1 MVGGRCGHHDEGG
14 RCGWGDEGEPI
25 VGGGGGGGCRRWWL
39 VRGGDIKEDDR
50 WDGGRMVANDC
61 DHALWLGPLPKPLD
75 CFYHGGKKT
84 RTLESIFNGRPSPA
98 YKHLDCSTTIILYVC
113 VCVSSEVEI
122 SRTTR

>member
-50 WDGGRMVANDC
+50 WDGGWDRGRVVANDG
-61 DHALWLGPLPKPLD
+61 DH
-75 CFYHGGKKT
+75 
-84 RTLESIFNGRPSPA
+84 TL
-98 YKHLDCSTTIILYVC
+98 
-113 VCVSSEVEI
+113 
-122 SRTTR
+122 